1 MLLLASVQ
9 LVSSSAA
16 CRGRGG
22 GMSRVA
28 GGICPIGV
36 KIRCVQGGRY
46 VACCWWRVSNWCQVW
61 SASLGSLCV
70 CVLVCVEPCALCAAW
85 LQDFYA
91 VVNRAELERCEREG
105 VEPDRARM
113 RRNLT
118 VGADNL
124 LGLFA

>member
-1 MLLLASVQ
+1 
-9 LVSSSAA
+9 
-16 CRGRGG
+16 
-22 GMSRVA
+22 
-28 GGICPIGV
+28 
-36 KIRCVQGGRY
+36 
-46 VACCWWRVSNWCQVW
+46 
-61 SASLGSLCV
+61 
-70 CVLVCVEPCALCAAW
+70 VCVEPCALCAAW

>member
-1 MLLLASVQ
+1 MCDVVDKHTSEDPWVQ
-9 LVSSSAA
+9 
-16 CRGRGG
+16 
-22 GMSRVA
+22 
-28 GGICPIGV
+28 P
-36 KIRCVQGGRY
+36 RY
-46 VACCWWRVSNWCQVW
+46 HCTNFSPEESPQ
-61 SASLGSLCV
+61 
-70 CVLVCVEPCALCAAW
+70 PAW

>member
-1 MLLLASVQ
+1 ML
-9 LVSSSAA
+9 
-16 CRGRGG
+16 
-22 GMSRVA
+22 RVA
-28 GGICPIGV
+28 GGVCPIGV
-36 KIRCVQGGRY
+36 KFGVGGARFAVRVCACVR
-46 VACCWWRVSNWCQVW
+46 
-61 SASLGSLCV
+61 
-70 CVLVCVEPCALCAAW
+70 EPCALCAAW

>member
-1 MLLLASVQ
+1 VG
-9 LVSSSAA
+9 VGG
-16 CRGRGG
+16 RGGRGG
-22 GMSRVA
+22 GGLGACTAQTFFSRVA
-28 GGICPIGV
+28 GGVCPIGV
-36 KIRCVQGGRY
+36 EFGVGGAWFA
-46 VACCWWRVSNWCQVW
+46 VRVF
-61 SASLGSLCV
+61 
-70 CVLVCVEPCALCAAW
+70 VLVCVEPRALCAAW